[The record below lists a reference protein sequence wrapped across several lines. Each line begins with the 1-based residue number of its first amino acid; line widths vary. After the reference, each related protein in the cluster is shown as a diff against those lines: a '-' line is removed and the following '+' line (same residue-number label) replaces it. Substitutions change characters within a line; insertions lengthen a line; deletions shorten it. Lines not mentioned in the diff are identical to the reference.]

1 MKQKFK
7 ICLFNQPFFT
17 IKEGGMNMYSLP
29 KKVTIIEVGPRDG
42 LQNEKN
48 VVPTDVKLQFI
59 EQLQQA
65 GVEEMELSSFVSPKW
80 VPQMSDAKE
89 IVTNVKKMG
98 RQFVL
103 TPNKKG
109 IDLALENGAKN
120 VAVFVGVSDSFNK
133 KNINKTTRESM
144 NELQPLV
151 EKLIE
156 EGYFVR
162 ACISTAFYCPF
173 EGAVDPQKVTEL
185 CKEFVSWGVQEL
197 SVADT
202 IGMANPKESYELF
215 HTLINEFPQTLIT
228 AHFHDTRKMGIA
240 NIFAALQA
248 GISRFD
254 TSAGGL
260 GGCPFA
266 PGATGNVATED
277 VVNMLHK
284 MDISTN
290 INIDKLLH
298 AVDIISPHVS
308 RPIETGMY
316 KLFKSK

>member
-1 MKQKFK
+1 
-7 ICLFNQPFFT
+7 
-17 IKEGGMNMYSLP
+17 MYSLP

-48 VVPTDVKLQFI
+48 VVPTDVKLLFI
-59 EQLQQA
+59 EQLQKA

-89 IVTNVKKMG
+89 IVTNVKKVG

-109 IDLALENGAKN
+109 IDLALENGAKS

-144 NELQPLV
+144 NELKPLV

-156 EGYFVR
+156 DGYFVR

-173 EGAVDPQKVTEL
+173 EGAVDPEKVTEL

-202 IGMANPKESYELF
+202 IGMANPKESYALF
-215 HTLINEFPQTLIT
+215 HTLINEFPHTLIT

-248 GISRFD
+248 GVSRFD

-284 MDISTN
+284 MDITTN
-290 INIDKLLH
+290 IDIDELLN
-298 AVDIISPHVS
+298 AVDIISPYVS